1 LKSGA
6 DECRTREEDADL
18 SERIRSA
25 VTSTVEFEKSRRKKR
40 KNK

>member
-1 LKSGA
+1 MNAGQEKRMG
-6 DECRTREEDADL
+6 DL

-25 VTSTVEFEKSRRKKR
+25 VTSTVEFEKSRREKR